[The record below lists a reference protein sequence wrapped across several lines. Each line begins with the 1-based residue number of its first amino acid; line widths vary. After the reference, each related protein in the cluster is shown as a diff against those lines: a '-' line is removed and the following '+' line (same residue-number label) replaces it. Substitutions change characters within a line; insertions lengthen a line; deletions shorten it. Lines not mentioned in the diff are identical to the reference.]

1 MFEIGFKIVVSNRK
15 DISSLYGH
23 SFKSFSVSKIV
34 FMLKLKLFIAFFL
47 MQSSI
52 FAWAQQTSQASPGLT
67 PLPVDSAQPGIMSQ
81 SQATRSKLNPS
92 PRVEMDG
99 AAASNAKGLVCSV
112 FISHFDWLSISFVLT
127 AYSTYKVEE
136 SCNEDYYYGLTMA
149 SITAQSRI
157 VSGSTKTF
165 RGGAHAYTMDVNL
178 SPVSNPFYYIG
189 NLRFSNVGQVK
200 ISLLSALQKKTWD
213 IANVVNVTYSPFVL
227 QSKIHYIW
235 NIGTLIHRLV
245 APNGDTYIMYAFTNE
260 VATELKRETL
270 IDLSGQ
276 LRLPD
281 GWRYENVLLNKTI
294 TVRPTPF
301 NDFGSDV
308 LFDELNNFYVKY
320 QK

>member
-1 MFEIGFKIVVSNRK
+1 
-15 DISSLYGH
+15 
-23 SFKSFSVSKIV
+23 
-34 FMLKLKLFIAFFL
+34 MLKLKLLVACVL
-47 MQSSI
+47 MQSAS
-52 FAWAQQTSQASPGLT
+52 FAWSQPTQQAPASAPAAAPAQSGLLSNAPGGQTKLNASPR
-67 PLPVDSAQPGIMSQ
+67 PVLD
-81 SQATRSKLNPS
+81 
-92 PRVEMDG
+92 D
-99 AAASNAKGLVCSV
+99 AAANNVTGLVCSI
-112 FISHFDWLSISFVLT
+112 FISHFDLLSLSFVLT
-127 AYSTYKVEE
+127 AYSTFKVEP

-178 SPVSNPFYYIG
+178 SPVSNPFFSIG
-189 NLRFSNVGQVK
+189 NLNFSKVGEVK
-200 ISLLSALQKKTWD
+200 IGLLSAFKKKTWD
-213 IANVVNVTYSPFVL
+213 IANVVNVTYSPFIL

-270 IDLSGQ
+270 IDLGGQ
-276 LRLPD
+276 LRLPE

>member
-1 MFEIGFKIVVSNRK
+1 
-15 DISSLYGH
+15 
-23 SFKSFSVSKIV
+23 
-34 FMLKLKLFIAFFL
+34 MLKLKLLIACIL
-47 MQSSI
+47 TQTSL
-52 FAWAQQTSQASPGLT
+52 FAW
-67 PLPVDSAQPGIMSQ
+67 SQ
-81 SQATRSKLNPS
+81 STPQTPADAQVKLSAP
-92 PRVEMDG
+92 PRAELD
-99 AAASNAKGLVCSV
+99 AAASSNVDGLVCSV
-112 FISHFDWLSISFVLT
+112 FISHFDLFSLSFVLS
-127 AYSTYKVEE
+127 AYSTYKVET

-149 SITAQSRI
+149 SITAQSRV

-178 SPVSNPFYYIG
+178 SPVSNPFFSIG
-189 NLRFSNVGQVK
+189 NLRFSKVGEVK
-200 ISLLSALQKKTWD
+200 IDLISAIKKKTWD

-245 APNGDTYIMYAFTNE
+245 APNGDTYIMYAYTNE
-260 VATELKRETL
+260 VATDLRRETL
-270 IDLSGQ
+270 IDLGGQ
-276 LRLPD
+276 LRLPE

>member
-1 MFEIGFKIVVSNRK
+1 
-15 DISSLYGH
+15 
-23 SFKSFSVSKIV
+23 
-34 FMLKLKLFIAFFL
+34 MLKLKLLVVCVL
-47 MQSSI
+47 MQSSL
-52 FAWAQQTSQASPGLT
+52 FAWSQPTQQAPASAPAAAPAQSGLLSNAPGGQTKLNASPSSELD
-67 PLPVDSAQPGIMSQ
+67 DSA
-81 SQATRSKLNPS
+81 
-92 PRVEMDG
+92 
-99 AAASNAKGLVCSV
+99 SNSVTGLVCSI
-112 FISHFDWLSISFVLT
+112 FISHFDLLSLSFVLT
-127 AYSTYKVEE
+127 AYSTFKVEQ

-178 SPVSNPFYYIG
+178 SPVSNPFFLIG
-189 NLRFSNVGQVK
+189 NLKFSKVGEVK
-200 ISLLSALQKKTWD
+200 IGLISAIKKKTWD
-213 IANVVNVTYSPFVL
+213 IANVVNVTYSPFIL

-245 APNGDTYIMYAFTNE
+245 APNGDTYIMYAYTNE

-270 IDLSGQ
+270 IDLGGQ
-276 LRLPD
+276 LRLPE

-301 NDFGSDV
+301 NDFGSEV

>member
-1 MFEIGFKIVVSNRK
+1 
-15 DISSLYGH
+15 
-23 SFKSFSVSKIV
+23 
-34 FMLKLKLFIAFFL
+34 MLKLKLLVVCVL
-47 MQSSI
+47 MQSSL
-52 FAWAQQTSQASPGLT
+52 FAWSQPTQQAPASAPAAAPAQSGLLSNAPGGQTKLNASPSSELD
-67 PLPVDSAQPGIMSQ
+67 DSA
-81 SQATRSKLNPS
+81 
-92 PRVEMDG
+92 
-99 AAASNAKGLVCSV
+99 SNSVTGLVCSI
-112 FISHFDWLSISFVLT
+112 FISHFDLLSLSFVLT
-127 AYSTYKVEE
+127 AYSTFKVEQ

-178 SPVSNPFYYIG
+178 SPVSNPFFLIG
-189 NLRFSNVGQVK
+189 NLKFSKVGEVK
-200 ISLLSALQKKTWD
+200 IGLISAIKKKTWD
-213 IANVVNVTYSPFVL
+213 IANVVNVTYSPFIL

-245 APNGDTYIMYAFTNE
+245 APNGDTYIMYAYTNE
-260 VATELKRETL
+260 VATELKRDTL
-270 IDLSGQ
+270 IDLGGQ
-276 LRLPD
+276 LRLPE

-301 NDFGSDV
+301 NDFGSEV

>member
-1 MFEIGFKIVVSNRK
+1 
-15 DISSLYGH
+15 
-23 SFKSFSVSKIV
+23 
-34 FMLKLKLFIAFFL
+34 MLKLKLLVVCVL
-47 MQSSI
+47 MQSSL
-52 FAWAQQTSQASPGLT
+52 FAWSQPTQQAPASAPAAAPAQSGLLSNAPGGQTKLNASPSSELD
-67 PLPVDSAQPGIMSQ
+67 DSA
-81 SQATRSKLNPS
+81 
-92 PRVEMDG
+92 
-99 AAASNAKGLVCSV
+99 SNSVTGLVCSI
-112 FISHFDWLSISFVLT
+112 FISHFDLLSLSFVLT
-127 AYSTYKVEE
+127 AYSTFKVEQ

-178 SPVSNPFYYIG
+178 SPVSNPFFLIG
-189 NLRFSNVGQVK
+189 NLKFSKVGEVK
-200 ISLLSALQKKTWD
+200 IGLISAIKKKTWD
-213 IANVVNVTYSPFVL
+213 IANVVNVTYSPFIL

-245 APNGDTYIMYAFTNE
+245 APNGDTYIMYAYTNE

-270 IDLSGQ
+270 IDLGGQ
-276 LRLPD
+276 LRLPE

>member
-1 MFEIGFKIVVSNRK
+1 
-15 DISSLYGH
+15 
-23 SFKSFSVSKIV
+23 
-34 FMLKLKLFIAFFL
+34 MLKLKLLVACVL
-47 MQSSI
+47 MQSAS
-52 FAWAQQTSQASPGLT
+52 FAWSQPTQQTPASAPAAAPAQSGLLSNAPGGQTKLNASPR
-67 PLPVDSAQPGIMSQ
+67 PVLD
-81 SQATRSKLNPS
+81 
-92 PRVEMDG
+92 E
-99 AAASNAKGLVCSV
+99 AASNNVTGLVCSI
-112 FISHFDWLSISFVLT
+112 FISHFDLLSLSFVLT
-127 AYSTYKVEE
+127 AYSTFKVEP

-178 SPVSNPFYYIG
+178 SPVSNPFFSIG
-189 NLRFSNVGQVK
+189 NLKFSKVGEVK
-200 ISLLSALQKKTWD
+200 IGLISAFKKKTWD
-213 IANVVNVTYSPFVL
+213 IANVVKVNYSPFIL

-270 IDLSGQ
+270 IDLGGQ
-276 LRLPD
+276 LRLPE